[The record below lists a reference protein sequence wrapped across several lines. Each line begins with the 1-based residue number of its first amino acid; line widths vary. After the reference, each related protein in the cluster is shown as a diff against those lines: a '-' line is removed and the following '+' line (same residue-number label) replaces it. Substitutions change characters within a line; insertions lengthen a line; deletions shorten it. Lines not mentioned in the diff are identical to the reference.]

1 MVGAVDVMGRKAAL
15 AYGSGVTRLQGVG
28 PAGKK
33 LSGRAQLLPQ
43 GQCFTAAPLWS
54 FPLVWADKALV
65 TALSREAKTKSG
77 PEKEGLWGWRQGHR
91 LTEEVEKGWGHK
103 RAEHIQQKPGLRRKW
118 GAEELVAGEVL
129 RGRQS
134 QLPGL

>member
-1 MVGAVDVMGRKAAL
+1 MLCLCSGGCCGCDGQE
-15 AYGSGVTRLQGVG
+15 GCTCSGVTRLEGVG

-77 PEKEGLWGWRQGHR
+77 PEEEGLC
-91 LTEEVEKGWGHK
+91 
-103 RAEHIQQKPGLRRKW
+103 
-118 GAEELVAGEVL
+118 
-129 RGRQS
+129 
-134 QLPGL
+134 

>member
-1 MVGAVDVMGRKAAL
+1 MTIEVLHGTHVLWFQPK
-15 AYGSGVTRLQGVG
+15 
-28 PAGKK
+28 
-33 LSGRAQLLPQ
+33 LLPQ

-77 PEKEGLWGWRQGHR
+77 PEEEGLWGWRQGHR

-103 RAEHIQQKPGLRRKW
+103 RAEHI
-118 GAEELVAGEVL
+118 
-129 RGRQS
+129 
-134 QLPGL
+134 